1 MCFVVAVGACETVSS
16 MLDASSGC
24 PVSRDGEAWFVAVLS
39 VMLEQYREESLDD
52 LIATL
57 RPAFR

>member
-1 MCFVVAVGACETVSS
+1 MRFVAAVGACETVSRI
-16 MLDASSGC
+16 LDASSGC
-24 PVSRDGEAWFVAVLS
+24 PGTRNAEAWFVASLS
-39 VMLEQYREESLDD
+39 VMLEEYLEESLDD